1 MSRLARFLLLAAAA
15 TLPLRGV
22 EPAATTPRPLP
33 FEDVLRSAAERAP
46 LAAASAARRDAS
58 DASAAKA
65 RRLPNPEATLRVEN
79 WRRGTE
85 ANPYDAQT
93 DLDVVAELS
102 QPLPVFGTWSSR
114 RDEAAAMSRAAR
126 ATSRGELEAIVLEAA
141 RLYLGAVRGR
151 DLVAALAESRDALGT
166 MVATMEKRVAEGWSA
181 EGDLLKLR
189 AENARSE
196 ALLARATL
204 ELGDSAARLAAL
216 LGEESPV
223 DPARFVMPLVPALPE
238 GEPEDL
244 GRTAAATRPA
254 VLEARERL
262 EAARA
267 TLRLEKAL
275 RAPEPSLTAGYKRT
289 GGLDTALAGIS
300 FPLPV
305 FDTNA
310 TGVARAEAEVRA
322 AEAVLPVRRARGRRR
337 HRCTRP
343 RRANARH
350 PRRGRP
356 HGPSR
361 LRPRRPRRRPRLVPR
376 GGLGGPSP
384 RRRRARHRRGRAGD
398 ARPGRRRPP
407 RLPRRPP
414 RPRTGGRP
422 VSSHPEMPGPGVP
435 EPEGF
440 WKRHQRHMPRRLPRV
455 LLAAGLLLV
464 PAVVVVRIFTA
475 KPVEETAPVA
485 APTDAVTL
493 GAKSSPSPASRSPR
507 RRA

>member
-1 MSRLARFLLLAAAA
+1 MSWIARFLLLAAAA
-15 TLPLRGV
+15 TLPLRGA
-22 EPAATTPRPLP
+22 EPTATTPQPLP
-33 FEDVLRSAAERAP
+33 FEDVLKGAAGRAP
-46 LAAASAARRDAS
+46 LAAASAARRDAA

-126 ATSRGELEAIVLEAA
+126 ATSRGEVEAIVLEAA

-204 ELGDSAARLAAL
+204 ELGDAAARLAAL
-216 LGEESPV
+216 LGEEAPV
-223 DPARFVMPLVPALPE
+223 DPARFVMPQIPALPE
-238 GEPEDL
+238 GEPEAL

-254 VLEARERL
+254 VIEARERL

-267 TLRLEKAL
+267 TLRLQKAL

-289 GGLDTALAGIS
+289 GGLDTALAGVS
-300 FPLPV
+300 FPLPI

-310 TGVARAEAEVRA
+310 TGVARGEAEVRT
-322 AEAVLPVRRARGRRR
+322 AEAVLRSVELEAAARSASLVRASRTLATRAEAARTDLLGAALGARGAA
-337 HRCTRP
+337 
-343 RRANARH
+343 RASFREGVSEVL
-350 PRRGRP
+350 P
-356 HGPSR
+356 
-361 LRPRRPRRRPRLVPR
+361 LVDAER
-376 GGLGGPSP
+376 VTAEAVRETLDL
-384 RRRRARHRRGRAGD
+384 AVD
-398 ARPGRRRPP
+398 AR
-407 RLPRRPP
+407 LA
-414 RPRTGGRP
+414 T
-422 VSSHPEMPGPGVP
+422 
-435 EPEGF
+435 
-440 WKRHQRHMPRRLPRV
+440 
-455 LLAAGLLLV
+455 LAARF
-464 PAVVVVRIFTA
+464 A
-475 KPVEETAPVA
+475 
-485 APTDAVTL
+485 L
-493 GAKSSPSPASRSPR
+493 GQEVLP
-507 RRA
+507 